1 MRTAIAHGKGWISA
15 IRSLLHGGLGGEHHH
30 HSKSFL
36 PSGPVSA
43 NRMNEQE
50 RRGPMTPER
59 RRNLNMGPRLYNE
72 EYR

>member
-1 MRTAIAHGKGWISA
+1 MLTAIAHGKGWIST
-15 IRSLLHGGLGGEHHH
+15 IRSLLHGGWGGEHHH
-30 HSKSFL
+30 SKLSL
-36 PSGPVSA
+36 PSGLVSA
-43 NRMNEQE
+43 NRINEQE